1 MMSAK
6 TAGGMD
12 ALRAFDVAKHMHGF
26 ELAGL
31 GALAIPTLY
40 HGLKH
45 DADNTDRLM
54 SGVELGGLGALA
66 APSLAHILGH

>member
-1 MMSAK
+1 MMSSK
-6 TAGGMD
+6 TAGAMD
-12 ALRAFDVAKHMHGF
+12 ALRAFDVAKHTHAF

-66 APSLAHILGH
+66 VPSLGHILGH